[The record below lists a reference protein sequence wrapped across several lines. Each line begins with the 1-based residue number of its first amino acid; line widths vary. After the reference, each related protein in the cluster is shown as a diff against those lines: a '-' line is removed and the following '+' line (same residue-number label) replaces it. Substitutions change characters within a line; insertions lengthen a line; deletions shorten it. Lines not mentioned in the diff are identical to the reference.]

1 MHPVRTQAR
10 ALIEHEGHIALV
22 RVRRKGLER
31 WVLPG
36 GGQDAG
42 EPLQHTVR
50 RECHEE
56 LGLHVDV
63 GPLCLVREFVPQWTV
78 ATMARLVYNEPYRA
92 ARMTMAITDD
102 AESLT
107 ARYTVQW
114 SGKVH
119 TLRAVGAK
127 PAVRPAPGFTPRSRR
142 GRAAAQGGR
151 RLRFVPERD
160 AGRAGHLSAN
170 RPHEPA

>member
-63 GPLCLVREFVPQWTV
+63 GPLCLVREFVPQNHDPARQPFDVQCIDFVFRCRVRADVAAPVQALSLAHGATQPDDEALEARWLTV
-78 ATMARLVYNEPYRA
+78 DA
-92 ARMTMAITDD
+92 ALALPLYPECLREWLPRMLGEDRVHYVGD
-102 AESLT
+102 AL
-107 ARYTVQW
+107 
-114 SGKVH
+114 
-119 TLRAVGAK
+119 
-127 PAVRPAPGFTPRSRR
+127 
-142 GRAAAQGGR
+142 
-151 RLRFVPERD
+151 
-160 AGRAGHLSAN
+160 
-170 RPHEPA
+170 